1 MSSMEDILKVLVNS
15 RQQGGG
21 SQQTAD
27 PMTDLIG
34 GLLGSMQPPSTQSQN
49 SGQPDL
55 SSIMGLLGSMGGAQ
69 PAQASQPTTNL
80 GGMMGLLEMF
90 MGGNQNQPGAM
101 NPSNNPMMMNNPI
114 MGMLKPFVNDI
125 AKKMN
130 ISPEIAMIVVTFV
143 VHKLLSH
150 HPTSQRDSNS
160 FDLDNMLQQMN
171 SGKIDSNLLNQSG
184 MVRELSQKTGLDA
197 ATAERSLN
205 TAFTMLG
212 GQIAG
217 AGVSGVRK
225 GPGPGRPTIGG
236 GVGKGGGKSSRN

>member
-1 MSSMEDILKVLVNS
+1 MSSMEDILKILVDS
-15 RQQGGG
+15 RQQGSGQ
-21 SQQTAD
+21 QQTAD

-34 GLLGSMQPPSTQSQN
+34 GLLGSMQQPSGQAQN

-55 SSIMGLLGSMGGAQ
+55 GSIMGLLGSMGGAQ
-69 PAQASQPTTNL
+69 PTQASQPATNL
-80 GGMMGLLEMF
+80 SGMMGLLEMF
-90 MGGNQNQPGAM
+90 MGGSQNQQAA
-101 NPSNNPMMMNNPI
+101 NPLMANNPI

-160 FDLDNMLQQMN
+160 FDVDNMLQQMN
-171 SGKIDSNLLNQSG
+171 SGKIDSNLLHQSG
-184 MVRELSQKTGLDA
+184 MVRELSQKTGLDE
-197 ATAERSLN
+197 ATAAKSLD

-212 GQIAG
+212 SQLSGGSIKKSAG
-217 AGVSGVRK
+217 AGRSSL
-225 GPGPGRPTIGG
+225 GG
-236 GVGKGGGKSSRN
+236 GIGKGAKKK